1 MVSFL
6 VAGADR
12 LVAGAP
18 PIITPERREP
28 QWRETAGHA
37 RV

>member
-6 VAGADR
+6 VAGADQ
-12 LVAGAP
+12 LVAGA